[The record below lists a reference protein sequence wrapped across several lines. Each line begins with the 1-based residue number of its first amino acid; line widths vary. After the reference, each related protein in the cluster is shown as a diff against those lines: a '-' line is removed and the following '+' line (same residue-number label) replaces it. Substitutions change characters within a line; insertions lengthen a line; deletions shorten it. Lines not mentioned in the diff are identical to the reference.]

1 MNMHEPA
8 PLANRPHSDDQR
20 SAKAIRVLIRMDTML
35 SRLLERCLEGTFSSK
50 FGLCLFC
57 GAAVG
62 FLGQLQSELE
72 RNLPV
77 LLQCY
82 LSSSK
87 GLPT

>member
-20 SAKAIRVLIRMDTML
+20 SAEAIRVLIRMDTML

-50 FGLCLFC
+50 FDLCLFC

-62 FLGQLQSELE
+62 FLAQLQSELE
-72 RNLPV
+72 RNLHV